1 MAGRRGLTFIDI
13 WSDMQQNGEL
23 PAERTVDGIHLSG
36 AGYIVWIKGILIVYN
51 SLYLELIA

>member
-13 WSDMQQNGEL
+13 WSDIQQNGEL

-36 AGYIVWIKGILIVYN
+36 AGYIVWIKAIRRYINRV
-51 SLYLELIA
+51 